1 MQTFD
6 KPAGIPVFPPHHDP
20 KGNCVLALLLAIEP
34 WRNERVWPSGYAGGI
49 AHRLDTSTSGAL
61 LIADS
66 PEELVEIRQRF
77 TQGQLT
83 KEYLLRTAR
92 SPSWDTN
99 QIDLPLAHHKTKKGR
114 VIVKRGNNTPHRG
127 KWYPAATSFARIDRE
142 IFSAT
147 MRSGFMHQ
155 IRAHAGFLGMPIL
168 GDRHYGGGQTPPD
181 AEVGITFY
189 LHHCGLS
196 GENGFR
202 TTPVPLP
209 KWAALSK
216 NQS

>member
-6 KPAGIPVFPPHHDP
+6 KPAGIPVFPPHRDP
-20 KGNCVLALLLAIEP
+20 TGNCVLALLLAAEP
-34 WRNERVWPSGYAGGI
+34 WRKKCLWPPGFEGGI

-61 LIADS
+61 VIADS
-66 PEELVEIRQRF
+66 IEELGEIRLRF
-77 TQGQLT
+77 TQGALT
-83 KEYLLRTAR
+83 KRYMLRTAR
-92 SPSWDTN
+92 TPSWNTN

-127 KWYPAATSFARIDRE
+127 KWYAASTTFARIDHD

-155 IRAHAGFLGMPIL
+155 IRAHAGFLGIPIL
-168 GDRHYGGGQTPPD
+168 GDRHYGGGQAPP
-181 AEVGITFY
+181 ETKSGITFF

-196 GENGFR
+196 GEHGFQ

-209 KWAALSK
+209 TWASATK
-216 NQS
+216 N